1 MKKYGFTIIEL
12 IIVIFIIASVLGLV
26 LPFSI
31 NMYNRYKA
39 SLEAEKVLTIMLTVQ
54 REAFLHG
61 EAKEM
66 TSKDGTLYIN
76 GLPEATITYP
86 VTIKKPLMFFPN
98 GTSQGGTVAVDVG
111 GYGFEIVVEKPLGK
125 ISLEETLTHG

>member
-1 MKKYGFTIIEL
+1 MKKHGFTIIEL
-12 IIVIFIIASVLGLV
+12 IIVIFIIAAALGLV

-39 SLEAEKVLTIMLTVQ
+39 SLEAEKVLTIMLTAQ

-61 EAKEM
+61 KSKEM
-66 TSKDGTLYIN
+66 TSKDGTLYVN
-76 GLPEATITYP
+76 GVPEETITYP
-86 VTIKKPLMFFPN
+86 VTIKSPLMFFSN
-98 GTSQGGTVAVDVG
+98 GTSSGGIVEVEVD

-125 ISLEETLTHG
+125 ISLEDTFYN